1 MQINRLFEI
10 IYLLLNRKTVT
21 AKELADRFEVSVRTV
36 YRDIDTL
43 SSAGIPI
50 FASRGRG
57 GGISLLD
64 DFVLDRSVLTDQEQE
79 EILFS
84 LQSMNAVH
92 QVSDIVQKLSSFFQ
106 KTDTDWIGVDFSPWG
121 VQDNGVFNMIRDA
134 ILQKRLLS
142 FDYFSSYGE
151 KTARIAEPHK
161 LFFKGRGWYVCGYCR
176 KKEDFR
182 LFKLMRMKG
191 IKLLDETFVKR
202 ELPPAEP
209 GRPSTI
215 LSFTMKVHSSC
226 AYRLYDDFDETQID
240 RDADGSFIVKA
251 SMPEDNW
258 LYGYI
263 LSYGEL
269 AEVIEPP
276 HLRGIISQKIKKLS
290 KQYY

>member
-43 SSAGIPI
+43 SSAGIPV

-64 DFVLDRSVLTDQEQE
+64 DFVLDRSVLTNQEQE

-121 VQDNGVFNMIRDA
+121 
-134 ILQKRLLS
+134 
-142 FDYFSSYGE
+142 
-151 KTARIAEPHK
+151 
-161 LFFKGRGWYVCGYCR
+161 
-176 KKEDFR
+176 
-182 LFKLMRMKG
+182 
-191 IKLLDETFVKR
+191 
-202 ELPPAEP
+202 
-209 GRPSTI
+209 
-215 LSFTMKVHSSC
+215 
-226 AYRLYDDFDETQID
+226 
-240 RDADGSFIVKA
+240 GS
-251 SMPEDNW
+251 
-258 LYGYI
+258 G
-263 LSYGEL
+263 
-269 AEVIEPP
+269 
-276 HLRGIISQKIKKLS
+276 
-290 KQYY
+290 